1 MSEWK
6 YSRSFPSV
14 KEILKNLLPGASGC
28 GGGDGGGSMLE
39 YSRIPTPLEVIYPS
53 ACLSPGSMNDDRS
66 GSDATS
72 SSTVGSGGGRDP
84 DRLLTSIE
92 GRGWGGG
99 GFKKDGEE
107 GCRIVCFSSDIV
119 EA

>member
-1 MSEWK
+1 VAAACLSILA
-6 YSRSFPSV
+6 SLHPSKSYIRV
-14 KEILKNLLPGASGC
+14 
-28 GGGDGGGSMLE
+28 
-39 YSRIPTPLEVIYPS
+39 
-53 ACLSPGSMNDDRS
+53 ACLSPGSMNDDLS

-72 SSTVGSGGGRDP
+72 SSAVGSGGGRDP

-99 GFKKDGEE
+99 GFMKEGEE

-119 EA
+119 EAYSSVF